1 MTIFILFQKI
11 MYIQTF
17 KFLSGLKLEIFDQL
31 GISAG
36 VFVLFLIGVVKGLKI
51 LSR

>member
-1 MTIFILFQKI
+1 